1 MKKPLRDSL
10 GQVLRRASLLA
21 LIAVGLL
28 GSGCAFLTREFGEPL
43 PLDEIG
49 GIKAKSNY
57 SQVLEKFGPPTNMSA
72 LSDGMAF
79 QYEYIELKERQYGL
93 IFPGKIGKWIKAVFA
108 KADASYEVMVFNFD
122 EEGTLRSYGTDAWES
137 NAGSGF
143 SVTLIFSVGSL
154 TDTEKYQQA
163 MTNTLEWGAALTKP
177 PLQTL
182 NAQQSL
188 NTGANGVELTATG
201 TKVGQHSLELRE

>member
-1 MKKPLRDSL
+1 MKNRSRDSR
-10 GQVLRRASLLA
+10 GRILRRAFFPA
-21 LIAVGLL
+21 LIAVVQI
-28 GSGCAFLTREFGEPL
+28 GSGCAFLTRELGEPL
-43 PLDEIG
+43 PLGEIED
-49 GIKAKSNY
+49 IKAQSNY
-57 SQVLEKFGPPTNMSA
+57 SQVLDKFGPPTKMSA
-72 LSDGMAF
+72 LPDGMAF

-93 IFPGKIGKWIKAVFA
+93 IFPGQIGKWIKAVFA

-122 EEGTLRSYGTDAWES
+122 EQGTVRSYGTDTWES

-163 MTNTLEWGAALTKP
+163 MTNTLKWGAALTKP

-188 NTGANGVELTATG
+188 ETGVNGVQLTATG
-201 TKVGQHSLELRE
+201 TKVGQHSLELRD

>member
-1 MKKPLRDSL
+1 MRDSHR
-10 GQVLRRASLLA
+10 QALRRACFSA
-21 LIAVGLL
+21 LIAVALL
-28 GSGCAFLTREFGEPL
+28 GSGCAFLTRELGEPL

-49 GIKAKSNY
+49 DIKAQSNY

-72 LSDGMAF
+72 LPDGMTF

-93 IFPGKIGKWIKAVFA
+93 ILPGKIGNWIKAVFA

-122 EEGTLRSYGTDAWES
+122 RQGTLRSYGTDAWKS

-163 MTNTLEWGAALTKP
+163 AANTLEWGAALTE
-177 PLQTL
+177 PLMQTL
-182 NAQQSL
+182 NTQQSL
-188 NTGANGVELTATG
+188 NTGVSGVELTAT
-201 TKVGQHSLELRE
+201 TTSVGQHTLELGE